1 MVKLLP
7 MSAFF
12 KLLQDAE
19 NDGFSIKYRKTD
31 GKSGQKHDCRK
42 SRKRFEGRGNK
53 KGAGLRYDVF
63 EKGVLLLEDASGNV
77 FSLRTR
83 LITHYRFKND
93 QEWHRIKRS
102 W

>member
-1 MVKLLP
+1 MEKLLP

-19 NDGFSIKYRKTD
+19 NDGFDIRYRKTD
-31 GKSGQKHDCRK
+31 GIAGEKHDCRK
-42 SRKRFEGRGNK
+42 SRKRFDGKGSK

-63 EKGVLLLEDASGNV
+63 EKGVLLLENAAGDC

-83 LITHYRFKND
+83 LITHYRFKN
-93 QEWHRIKRS
+93 QTEWHRIKRS